1 MFIMRNLPIEYF
13 EHVVRGFFK
22 PYYENN
28 DKAHLIDHAD
38 SVVHVALDLFD
49 RMQPDTGNQH
59 ILVVAGYAHDMFTA
73 IDRNA
78 HHIAVKNYLLSD
90 EFRSR
95 GFLRDDEY
103 ALAADAAYCHR
114 KSTKLT
120 PKHITGHI
128 LKTADRGVPCATTY
142 YLRSYL
148 YAVDRLGYSPDRAY
162 THALNHI
169 GEYLQDDTK
178 FTDLTHQYFA
188 NELALARETADT
200 MTVEKL
206 VPLLAPSLLSRGLR

>member
-1 MFIMRNLPIEYF
+1 MRNLPIEYF

-38 SVVHVALDLFD
+38 SVVHVALDLFA
-49 RMQPDTGNQH
+49 RMNPSVGNQH

-73 IDRNA
+73 IDREN
-78 HHIAVKNYLLSD
+78 HHTMVRDYILSD
-90 EFRSR
+90 EFKSR
-95 GFLRDDEY
+95 NFLHEEEY
-103 ALAADAAYCHR
+103 AIAADAAYCHR

-120 PKHITGHI
+120 PSHITGHI

-148 YAVDRLGYSPDRAY
+148 YAIDRLGYSPERAY

-169 GEYLQDDTK
+169 GEYLQDDSK
-178 FTDLTHQYFA
+178 FTDLTHRYFST
-188 NELALARETADT
+188 ELTLARETADT
-200 MTVEKL
+200 MTTTKL